1 MRSEPEIDRAPG
13 RRCRVCRGP
22 AEVLLDLGPQPFC
35 NRFLS
40 RDGQSDDAHPLV
52 QGQCAACGVIQLF
65 DPAPVAALM
74 PRFDWIRYKE
84 EGRHLPMAGGSRRR
98 PAGSGRA
105 LPDLRRHLE
114 RRRRPGGPGRPRV
127 SAQHGGWTRTKTW
140 ACKSGGLESF
150 QAALTPEAAQVIVR
164 RDGPADLVIA
174 RYILE
179 HAHDPV
185 AFLHALAELI
195 TPTGYAWI
203 EVPDCTPALET
214 RDYTTLWEE
223 HTLYFT
229 PATFHDC
236 LVRNGF
242 SVVYFKLYPY
252 THENSLVA
260 IVTPNRAAPP
270 PTRVPEREWVR
281 GRDFARALPE
291 RRRQWSRYC
300 IDVRRDG
307 GKLAMFGAGH
317 LACMFITVMG
327 LKDEI
332 AFVVDDHPA
341 KRGLRMPGS
350 GLPILPSAVLVDE
363 GVSVCLTSLSP
374 ESEEKAI
381 RNQAPF
387 LAPADASPPSFRRA
401 SWGCNFN
408 PAGRISADA
417 DARHQQ

>member
-74 PRFDWIRYKE
+74 PRFDWVRYKE
-84 EGRHLPMAGGSRRR
+84 EGRHLIMAAEVVAGLPGLDARSRICGVTWNDDDALAALAARGYRR
-98 PAGSGRA
+98 VRR
-105 LPDLRRHLE
+105 LDPDKDLGVR
-114 RRRRPGGPGRPRV
+114 
-127 SAQHGGWTRTKTW
+127 
-140 ACKSGGLESF
+140 SGGLESF

-242 SVVYFKLYPY
+242 SVVYFELYPY

-374 ESEEKAI
+374 ESEEKAT

-387 LAPADASPPSFRRA
+387 LARGGRFTSIFPASKLGLQF
-401 SWGCNFN
+401 
-408 PAGRISADA
+408 
-417 DARHQQ
+417 